1 MKTSEAV
8 AIIHR
13 GIFREK
19 DAISAYIKFAKA
31 VKDPKAKNVLINLA
45 DDEVGHLNKLEKHL
59 MNILKNKPW
68 LYPKADEIEAVAA
81 VFSSS
86 AYPEKEIREKDLVEV
101 DEIKILNLAVDRE
114 IIANR
119 YYLDLAAMT
128 ESPEAKEMFLALAKE
143 EELHMKI
150 LKAEI
155 DSIGQSGFWFD
166 IQEFTME
173 QEGSGIAY
181 SASFP
186 TGSIRKPGCSRPRRS
201 TANEFPACTLRRS
214 WKGAGGGPCTDPRGK
229 PVTGE
234 AGRFDRHPGGIY
246 TDPTAGRR
254 LSGR

>member
-19 DAISAYIKFAKA
+19 DAIRAYIKFAKA

-45 DDEVGHLNKLEKHL
+45 DDEVGPLTKLERHL
-59 MNILKNKPW
+59 MNILKDKPW

-86 AYPEKEIREKDLVEV
+86 AYPEKEIREEDLVEV

-166 IQEFTME
+166 MQEFTME
-173 QEGSGIAY
+173 Q
-181 SASFP
+181 
-186 TGSIRKPGCSRPRRS
+186 
-201 TANEFPACTLRRS
+201 
-214 WKGAGGGPCTDPRGK
+214 
-229 PVTGE
+229 
-234 AGRFDRHPGGIY
+234 
-246 TDPTAGRR
+246 
-254 LSGR
+254 